1 MDLRSILA
9 TKSRQIVTIGPGQ
22 SLADALLVLKRNNI
36 GALVVVESGQSVV
49 GILSERD
56 IVRAA
61 ADDREFAALLVEQV
75 MTKDVV
81 LGILD
86 DDVMHVAHVMTEK
99 RFRHLPVVDNENRV
113 IGIVSIGD
121 ILKSQRDKY
130 LGEIDTLETQLLAD
144 D

>member
-61 ADDREFAALLVEQV
+61 ADDRDFAALLVEQV

>member
-86 DDVMHVAHVMTEK
+86 DDVMHVAHVMTER

>member
-1 MDLRSILA
+1 MDLRSVLA
-9 TKSRQIVTIGPGQ
+9 TKSRQIITIGPGET
-22 SLADALLVLKRNNI
+22 LADALLILKKNNI
-36 GALVVVESGQSVV
+36 GALVVVESGHNVV

-61 ADDREFAALLVEQV
+61 ADDQQFFALRVEQV

-81 LGILD
+81 LGIPD

-99 RFRHLPVVDNENRV
+99 RFRHLPVVDKENHV

-121 ILKSQRDKY
+121 VLKSQRDKY